1 MSEEFKELATAVR
14 DQTSLK
20 LLYSGEMPGEELY
33 ERTDYDQDSVLVED
47 IRTLERHGIIENSD
61 SGLPTVDVSRGNYSL
76 TEKGE
81 EMAEE
86 WFERNEL
93 VGDELSGLPPV
104 ETSIVTG
111 INSEGYNLSKSRRY
125 KRGFVEQDGVIY
137 EVRVDELEEGEVE
150 VSNRPVQ
157 DAPAATAIE
166 RTTEVLEGELPET
179 DQELRELSTR
189 ALEQPK
195 TSI

>member
-1 MSEEFKELATAVR
+1 MNEELREIATSVQ
-14 DQTSLK
+14 DLSSLK
-20 LLYSGEMPGEELY
+20 LLYSQKMKGEELA
-33 ERTDYDQDSVLVED
+33 ERTDYDQGSVLVED
-47 IRTLERHGIIENSD
+47 IRTFEKHGIIENSD

-81 EMAEE
+81 EMAEKY
-86 WFERNEL
+86 FDRSEL
-93 VGDELSGLPPV
+93 RGDSLSDIPPV
-104 ETSIVTG
+104 ESSTVTG

-125 KRGFVEQDGVIY
+125 KRGFVKQQGTIY

-189 ALEQPK
+189 ALE
-195 TSI
+195 